1 MNCFELPLLLFPGNE
16 RAILL
21 FLLFESAVLVLL
33 AGLVRFCCIFWR
45 KKKLQGQDLGKFLE
59 KRHSL
64 RLQKKEFDRTIT
76 ELEKKAAEE
85 ASTSAVLEKLGDL
98 VQEREGIQ
106 RKLSTTYSLGRDVT
120 GLHRKTLLPLYDGK
134 TRSYSFQ
141 GAKKESVTIFHT
153 VSDASSGESYS
164 DREISWHS
172 FEDKESA
179 AKAKAKAK
187 AKAPIA
193 DGSSSDDRICKEDYL
208 GSSSEPAS
216 SSTSSM
222 SPLFMEKPFEELR
235 EVKPA

>member
-1 MNCFELPLLLFPGNE
+1 MFHEVATTSLKHG
-16 RAILL
+16 
-21 FLLFESAVLVLL
+21 
-33 AGLVRFCCIFWR
+33 
-45 KKKLQGQDLGKFLE
+45 FLE
-59 KRHSL
+59 KNDFSTVKLLNAMDMLLTFFTLQHSL

-179 AKAKAKAK
+179 AKAKA
-187 AKAPIA
+187 
-193 DGSSSDDRICKEDYL
+193 DRK
-208 GSSSEPAS
+208 S
-216 SSTSSM
+216 
-222 SPLFMEKPFEELR
+222 
-235 EVKPA
+235 VV